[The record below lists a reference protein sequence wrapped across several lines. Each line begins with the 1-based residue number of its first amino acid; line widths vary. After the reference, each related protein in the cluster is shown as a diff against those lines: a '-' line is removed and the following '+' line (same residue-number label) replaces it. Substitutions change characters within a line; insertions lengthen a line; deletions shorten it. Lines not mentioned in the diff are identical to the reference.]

1 MCQNE
6 IFYERADE
14 NALIVFSTKK
24 KNEGDLKCNLN
35 IDKWLCGP
43 WSGPLKYDISYLG
56 LLGLVSILLD

>member
-14 NALIVFSTKK
+14 DALIVFSTQKK
-24 KNEGDLKCNLN
+24 KKKKTEGDLKCNLN

-43 WSGPLKYDISYLG
+43 WSGPLK
-56 LLGLVSILLD
+56 

>member
-43 WSGPLKYDISYLG
+43 WSGPLK
-56 LLGLVSILLD
+56 